1 MVEKSIP
8 QSPQLVKF
16 FSEMVNKSIN
26 NISITPQDVKMLLS
40 IPMGSAWMK
49 SHPHFLQAVSGAKDL
64 FAGKPPNTIKQQNKI
79 SQDGM
84 ATNWTGVCDEL
95 TKVSSPTLIITGTD
109 DNNVP
114 SANSLIIAGKIP
126 GAWLVQIQDAG
137 HALFVQYPD
146 KVNKV
151 LQTFLLTTTP

>member
-49 SHPHFLQAVSGAKDL
+49 SHPHFLQAVPEAKDL

-114 SANSLIIAGKIP
+114 SAIFNYCRKNPRSLACADSGCRSCIIRAISR
-126 GAWLVQIQDAG
+126 
-137 HALFVQYPD
+137 
-146 KVNKV
+146 
-151 LQTFLLTTTP
+151 